1 MEKWDDRKWR
11 GSGKVGGKKKSF
23 PPYIRLREWKSLEM
37 KNSFVLLSRSGRMEN
52 VVCINLLSCP

>member
-1 MEKWDDRKWR
+1 MIENGEEVEKW
-11 GSGKVGGKKKSF
+11 VEKKNSF